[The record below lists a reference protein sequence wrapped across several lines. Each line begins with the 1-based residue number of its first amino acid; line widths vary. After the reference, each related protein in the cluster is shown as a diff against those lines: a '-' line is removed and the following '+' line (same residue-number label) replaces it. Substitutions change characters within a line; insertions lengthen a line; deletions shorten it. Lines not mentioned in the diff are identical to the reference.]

1 VLIERDHTT
10 ATYVAASALA
20 LGFAFAQPYTIA
32 GADPAPASHSATQSI
47 VVSLV
52 TTSSEASY
60 PTHARTVA
68 DFLRER
74 GVAVAPDDYVSQ
86 ALDTPLSQGTR
97 IVYRPA
103 VTLTLVSAGE
113 RIAVRSAAPTVAA
126 LLAEHDL
133 RLGPDDEVAPAPDAT
148 LAEGSVVRIVRVS
161 HITKTVVQTLTPPL
175 LRRVD
180 AALTAGRT
188 RIIEPGQSGLRE
200 TTVSIERRDDGTPP
214 KKIEF
219 ARTVREP
226 RAKIVAVGTA
236 PRFRAIAAAAGRGLD
251 VAARIANSALRMVA
265 TAYTAGC
272 YGCSGI
278 TALGFHAGHGIV
290 AVDPNVIP
298 LGTKLYVPGYGS
310 AIAGDTG
317 GDIHGRRI
325 DLGFNS
331 LAEALRF
338 GRREITVYVLR

>member
-10 ATYVAASALA
+10 ATYVAASVLA
-20 LGFAFAQPYTIA
+20 LGFALAQPAALA
-32 GADPAPASHSATQSI
+32 GADPVQAPHFAMQSI

-52 TTSSEASY
+52 TASSDASY
-60 PTHARTVA
+60 PTHARTVG

-74 GVAVAPDDYVSQ
+74 GISVAPDDYVSQ
-86 ALDTPLSQGTR
+86 PLDATLSPGTR
-97 IVYRPA
+97 ITYRPA
-103 VTLTLVSAGE
+103 VTLTFVSAGE
-113 RIAVRSAAPTVAA
+113 RIALRTAAPTVAA
-126 LLAEHDL
+126 LLAERDL
-133 RLGPDDEVAPAPDAT
+133 RLGPDDEVVPAQDAT

-161 HITKTVVQTLTPPL
+161 HITKTLVQTLAPPVQ
-175 LRRVD
+175 RRFD
-180 AALTAGRT
+180 ASLTAGRT
-188 RIIEPGQSGLRE
+188 RTIEPGLTGLRE

-214 KKIEF
+214 RRIEY

-226 RAKIVAVGTA
+226 RAKVVAVGTA

-251 VAARIANSALRMVA
+251 AAARIANSALRMVA

-290 AVDPNVIP
+290 AVDPSVIP
-298 LGTKLYVPGYGS
+298 LGTKLYVPGYGK

-325 DLGFNS
+325 DLGFNN
-331 LAEALRF
+331 LADAMRF